1 MKKHCYLCKNFG
13 LSKGCSINSCNE
25 FQFSKEAL
33 EIFGEIKED
42 IVNNLNPTDEME
54 SEIANMIND
63 TVGKVS

>member
-1 MKKHCYLCKNFG
+1 MKNIVVYVKNFG

-54 SEIANMIND
+54 SEIVFA
-63 TVGKVS
+63 